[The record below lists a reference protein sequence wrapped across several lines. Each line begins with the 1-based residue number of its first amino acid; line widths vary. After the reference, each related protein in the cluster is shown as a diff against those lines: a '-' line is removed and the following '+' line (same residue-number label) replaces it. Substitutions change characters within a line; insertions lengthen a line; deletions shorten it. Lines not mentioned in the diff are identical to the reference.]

1 MQHFLTQGI
10 SIRHVRDITALVGE
24 VRIQRSRSLRQR
36 KGRTAFNPHLNTA
49 CLGAPVVHPGTGA
62 GRETQGVGFCR
73 YGIGGGVALVRGPG
87 YFLMQRVEQVVLLA
101 VPAADLQLQAAQRTR
116 LAPFSDRLLDVFNQV
131 SGQLLVERFAS
142 HNPR

>member
-1 MQHFLTQGI
+1 MQHFHTQGI
-10 SIRHVRDITALVGE
+10 AIGHVRDMPTLVRE
-24 VRIQRSRSLRQR
+24 VRVQRRRSFCQR
-36 KGRTAFNPHLNTA
+36 ECRATSDTHIDTAFH
-49 CLGAPVVHPGTGA
+49 GIPVIHAGTGA